1 MCSRNLNDPKTYTIK
16 LTKQATK
23 DIQKLTLNWKPFKDI
38 LRNVIAVAPE
48 TFPHRAV
55 VRLLPVRLTI
65 RDRIVYR
72 IENMESAVTIVRA
85 KTHYGD

>member
-1 MCSRNLNDPKTYTIK
+1 MTPKTYTIK

-23 DIQKLTLNWKPFKDI
+23 DIQKLTPKLQAKLKDI

-48 TFPHRAV
+48 TGKP
-55 VRLLPVRLTI
+55 LTGQLSGYYSVRLTI

-72 IENMESAVTIVRA
+72 IENMECVVIIVRA